1 MTTIFVV
8 DDNPFMTERI
18 GALLEAKLKGRREA
32 PTVVTEDEY
41 IWEVATDER
50 FGYGDIV
57 LSDLYPAGYWM
68 MDRPKRAVV
77 SAPRQLWPWRP
88 VDQNHPTRI
97 ATAVEDIIRNYMT
110 PLAMHKHKPAVI
122 IYTHVLMTLYDAGMI
137 DEANRIKDLLRKCV
151 VRKESDILE
160 KVDRVPANGDLD
172 AVADYVLRELDA
184 LEVSRNCD
192 VHRR

>member
-18 GALLEAKLKGRREA
+18 GAILEAKLKGRKEA
-32 PTVVTEDEY
+32 PAVVTEDEY

-50 FGYGDIV
+50 FNYGDIV

-77 SAPRQLWPWRP
+77 PVPRKVWPWRS

-97 ATAVEDIIRNYMT
+97 ATAVEDVIRNYMA
-110 PLAMHKHKPAVI
+110 PLATHKYKPVII
-122 IYTHVLMTLYDAGMI
+122 IYTHVLMTLYNAGMT
-137 DEANRIKDLLRKCV
+137 DEANRIKDLLRKSV
-151 VRKESDILE
+151 VRKESNILE

-172 AVADYVLRELDA
+172 VVAEYVLRQLDEL
-184 LEVSRNCD
+184 EKTGNCD
-192 VHRR
+192 VHHR